1 MNMNV
6 KRNILICFLELV
18 IIGIVFKVL
27 FFSSSNEMSSVMYA
41 SLLPLIGAAVLLPFY
56 AKVRV
61 LTSKMYFT
69 SGILTVIYFLMLSI
83 FQLFATNRFQSMSIV
98 GQCLYTASLIICMYY
113 CMLHIVRVSV
123 KEKSND
129 TDLSKQKRT
138 FWFCFA
144 AVAFVTILCVIA
156 TDQGV
161 WISDDVGTVDIAVT
175 NEAWNDWHTVGYL
188 MLVSLCYK
196 IVPNPG
202 SVVFL
207 NGLLWIAL
215 NYYILLYFCKMKSN
229 NKMMIFYTIASI
241 VVFTPFYYTQVMY
254 KDVIFSIGLVGESLF
269 ILYLIQAEKLKWR
282 YLIPGMVATFFTMTF
297 RHMGVVPAL
306 LGILIALV
314 YLVGRK
320 KYKKLLI
327 GSVVTVC
334 ALVLNITVSYVGE
347 NVLKAEPNPAY
358 VTYGSP
364 LYMISAA
371 VHDGIEFDE
380 NDVALLEQVMPLD
393 EWGNVYNKYW
403 IDDASR
409 TWGKIGAE
417 RIAKVNDLIE
427 NEGFGKQ
434 LIRMNAEI
442 FIHHPIFYASRLL
455 DPSSILW
462 QIAQP
467 NDGYNWALVN
477 VAPNEDITYKGAY
490 PIVQNY
496 GMFTFQSPIL
506 QALCWRGGYCL
517 FFLIISIAVLL
528 LKRRRADLIALVP
541 IVIFDVLMIITTPSQ
556 DPRFVIETIEMALLV
571 VPYVIF
577 VESKTDQVSKKKMEH
592 KKRELE
598 VERE

>member
-1 MNMNV
+1 MNV
-6 KRNILICFLELV
+6 KRNILICILELI

-27 FFSSSNEMSSVMYA
+27 LFSSSGEMSNVMYA
-41 SLLPLIGAAVLLPFY
+41 SLLPLIGAAVLLPY
-56 AKVRV
+56 YSKLSA
-61 LTSKMYFT
+61 LTPKMYCA

-83 FQLFATNRFQSMSIV
+83 FQLFATNRFQSMSTV
-98 GQCLYTASLIICMYY
+98 GQCAYTAALIVCMYY
-113 CMLHIVRVSV
+113 CMLHIVQMSIQ
-123 KEKSND
+123 KKSDD
-129 TDLSKQKRT
+129 TDLKKQKRT

-175 NEAWNDWHTVGYL
+175 NEAWNDWHTVGYQ
-188 MLVSLCYK
+188 MLVWLCYQV
-196 IVPNPG
+196 VPNPG

-207 NGLLWIAL
+207 NGLLWIIL
-215 NYYILLYFCKMKSN
+215 NYFILLYFFKMKNS
-229 NKMMIFYTIASI
+229 NKMMIFYAVASI
-241 VVFTPFYYTQVMY
+241 AVFTPFYYTQVMY
-254 KDVIFSIGLVGESLF
+254 KDVIFSMGLVGESLF
-269 ILYLIQAEKLKWR
+269 ILYLIHAEKLKWR
-282 YLIPGMVATFFTMTF
+282 YLIPGMVAVFFTMTF
-297 RHMGVVPAL
+297 RHMGSVPAL

-314 YLVGRK
+314 YLVGKK
-320 KYKKLLI
+320 KYKKLLL
-327 GSVVTVC
+327 GSVVTLC
-334 ALVLNITVSYVGE
+334 ALVLNGTVSYVGE
-347 NVLKAEPNPAY
+347 HVLKAEPNPAY

-371 VHDGIEFDE
+371 VHDGIELDE

-417 RIAKVNDLIE
+417 RIAKINDLIE
-427 NEGFGKQ
+427 KEGFGKQ

-442 FIHHPIFYASRLL
+442 FIHHPVFYASRLL

-477 VAPNEDITYKGAY
+477 VAPNEGITYKGAY
-490 PIVQNY
+490 PIIQNY

-506 QALCWRGGYCL
+506 QDLCWRGGYCL
-517 FFLIISIAVLL
+517 FFLIISVAILL

-541 IVIFDVLMIITTPSQ
+541 IAIFDVLMIITTPSQ

-571 VPYVIF
+571 VPYAIF
-577 VESKTDQVSKKKMEH
+577 VESKTGHVSKKKKEY

-598 VERE
+598 IERKS

>member
-1 MNMNV
+1 MNV

-56 AKVRV
+56 AKLRV